1 VPSVPIAV
9 VEPDL
14 LSTTIRV
21 AQDLLASKL
30 GTAGIAIATDKAPEA
45 STTLEEIDG
54 AVIVALS
61 TESLREA
68 VGAGAVEATVAT
80 TGFNIT
86 VSIFVKVSRITVLTV
101 TF

>member
-1 VPSVPIAV
+1 
-9 VEPDL
+9 L

-21 AQDLLASKL
+21 AQDLLESKF

-45 STTLEEIDG
+45 STTREAIDG

-61 TESLREA
+61 VVSLLDG
-68 VGAGAVEATVAT
+68 VGAGAVEARVAT
-80 TGFNIT
+80 TGFDIT
-86 VSIFVKVSRITVLTV
+86 VSVFVKVSRITVLTV

>member
-1 VPSVPIAV
+1 MPSVPIAV

-21 AQDLLASKL
+21 AQDLLESKF

-54 AVIVALS
+54 AEIVARSIAAL
-61 TESLREA
+61 LA
-68 VGAGAVEATVAT
+68 GVGAGAFEARVAT
-80 TGFNIT
+80 TGFDIT
-86 VSIFVKVSRITVLTV
+86 VSVLVKVSRITVLTV